1 VSRVYVSLPLTGP
14 GARLGRQVLRGAELA
29 GDGRV
34 ETVVLDSGGDD
45 RREERAVSNAVRAAE
60 DPACVAYLGDFFS
73 DQVQA
78 TAPIL
83 GHAGVLAVA
92 PVATYAGLYG
102 STLVRLSPHDGVG
115 ARAAADWLGK
125 TGVGS
130 LLVVHDHDS
139 FYGEPVGAMCAEAAR
154 AAGMEVRVEP
164 VPDTVDPTGADAVL
178 YVGVAGS
185 GAVDLWESLHAADPS
200 LWLVGTEGVAAP
212 WLAGA
217 LSEGAA
223 ARTRFFVAQRA
234 SFDLYGYEAMRLIA
248 DSMGPDRAA
257 TVAAARGTRDRD
269 SVIGRYSIDA
279 DGHTTATAY
288 GRLAIAG
295 GELVW
300 DRP

>member
-29 GDGRV
+29 GDGV
-34 ETVVLDSGGDD
+34 VATVVLDSGGGD
-45 RREERAVSNAVRAAE
+45 RGERAVSNAVRAAE
-60 DPACVAYLGDFFS
+60 DEACVAYLGDFFS

-83 GHAGVLAVA
+83 AHAGLLSVA

-115 ARAAADWLGK
+115 ARAVADWLGK
-125 TGVGS
+125 VGVRS
-130 LLVVHDHDS
+130 VLVVHDHDS
-139 FYGEPVGAMCAEAAR
+139 FYGQPVGEMCAEAAR
-154 AAGMEVRVEP
+154 AAGMEVRIEP
-164 VPDTVDPTGADAVL
+164 VPDVVDAAGVEAVL

-185 GAVDLWESLHAADPS
+185 GAVEMWESLHAADPS
-200 LWLVGTEGVAAP
+200 LWLVGSEGVAAP

-234 SFDLYGYEAMRLIA
+234 SLDLYGYEAMRLII
-248 DSMGPDRAA
+248 DSIGADRAS
-257 TVAAARGTRDRD
+257 TVAAARAVRDRD
-269 SVIGRYSIDA
+269 SVIGRYSVDEE
-279 DGHTTATAY
+279 GHTTATTY
-288 GRLAIAG
+288 GRLAVVG